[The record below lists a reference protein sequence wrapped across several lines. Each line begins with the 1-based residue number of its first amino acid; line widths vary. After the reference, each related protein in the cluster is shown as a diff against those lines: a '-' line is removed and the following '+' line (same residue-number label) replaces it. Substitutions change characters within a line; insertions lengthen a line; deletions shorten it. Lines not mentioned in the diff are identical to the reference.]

1 MYTIIISLHLLS
13 RKHKSTQPCCN
24 TAQKLEKIWTSSM
37 KNSSRGVH
45 WPRSIACGVG
55 VSTAAR
61 RESRYSLLYKDNICV
76 RKFI

>member
-13 RKHKSTQPCCN
+13 SKHKSTQPCCN
-24 TAQKLEKIWTSSM
+24 TAQKLEKIWTYSM

-45 WPRSIACGVG
+45 WPQSIACGVG

-61 RESRYSLLYKDNICV
+61 RESQYSLLCKDNNCIIM
-76 RKFI
+76 FI